1 MSYGFEVYNDAGAL
15 QIDSGQANNTFS
27 DIRNI
32 DGLTDSG
39 YYQINNPFGGSYPF
53 GFLKPSD
60 MPVPGYLYWFRLN
73 AVPSPC
79 LAAFNFQNGSGQ
91 IIRTTRNSRVES
103 GYPGDVM
110 NGNA

>member
-15 QIDSGQANNTFS
+15 QIDSDNKTTLFS

-53 GFLKPSD
+53 DF
-60 MPVPGYLYWFRLN
+60 
-73 AVPSPC
+73 
-79 LAAFNFQNGSGQ
+79 
-91 IIRTTRNSRVES
+91 
-103 GYPGDVM
+103 
-110 NGNA
+110 

>member
-15 QIDSGQANNTFS
+15 QIDSDNKTTLFS

-73 AVPSPC
+73 AG
-79 LAAFNFQNGSGQ
+79 AFAMPGAFSFQNGSDKSSGQ
-91 IIRTTRNSRVES
+91 LETLGLKVGIL
-103 GYPGDVM
+103 M
-110 NGNA
+110 